1 MSKNSLIGYRNMRL
15 CSMPSEKLSQT
26 KWKSCDESLN
36 GDILCSKKKTT
47 KTKLLPVSRSS

>member
-15 CSMPSEKLSQT
+15 SSMLSDKLFQT

-36 GDILCSKKKTT
+36 GDILCSEKKT
-47 KTKLLPVSRSS
+47 KTKLLPVNRSS

>member
-36 GDILCSKKKTT
+36 GDILCSKKKT